1 MSLHLFKKL
10 FPFNEFVKR
19 IETPLLSKNSGYIFL
34 HPQKSPII
42 ISAFVLKFLSL
53 LCPFIYLQ
61 MVLSGILNGLG
72 KQIFVFRNNLI
83 ASGINL
89 FFIYFFIPYKGIIAF
104 IFGWLASLIV
114 ACLLDLNVITKTID
128 IKLKFDELILKP
140 FLQLCFYQC

>member
-1 MSLHLFKKL
+1 
-10 FPFNEFVKR
+10 
-19 IETPLLSKNSGYIFL
+19 
-34 HPQKSPII
+34 
-42 ISAFVLKFLSL
+42 
-53 LCPFIYLQ
+53 

-140 FLQLCFYQC
+140 FLATTLSGLIANFFAKNFILAHKFLNNIYGLAICTIFFGLIYIFFVLMTGSAKINELKKLMWR